1 MLLKTESYFLCFS
14 LPQERMISF
23 ALALIPS
30 SRKRRCRAR
39 KTQGCYCIFVVWA
52 FSCRRSKTIRIRWTE
67 PKPTVCSLCLSP
79 SLYPDFKRSLSSK
92 AIEAPVLAFKEP
104 ENEPK
109 TIQFLKILL
118 EKPAPRTAP
127 LSHNTFTFH
136 ALLIRKSPTK
146 ILPTGL

>member
-1 MLLKTESYFLCFS
+1 
-14 LPQERMISF
+14 MISF
-23 ALALIPS
+23 ALAFHLHVNAVVGHE
-30 SRKRRCRAR
+30 KRRDAIVFSLFGRFRVDGR
-39 KTQGCYCIFVVWA
+39 KQFEYAGRNLNLLFVLFA
-52 FSCRRSKTIRIRWTE
+52 CRRRCT
-67 PKPTVCSLCLSP
+67 PTLKGPFLK
-79 SLYPDFKRSLSSK
+79 L
-92 AIEAPVLAFKEP
+92 EAPVLAFKEP